1 MKDLDL
7 ATLVAVFQEMLGWS
21 FWVVLAGCV
30 LATLAFAYVLLRDRG
45 VVATRLVRA
54 EAIGVAGGVAAVV
67 TMFAV
72 TNSGLSD
79 MGGPIDWLLAVGI
92 FVAGLFGATIAAY
105 ALMGLFAPRRA
116 AMAMRGG
123 QVVEA

>member
-21 FWVVLAGCV
+21 FWAILAGCV

-45 VVATRLVRA
+45 VVAARLVRA

-67 TMFAV
+67 AMFAV
-72 TNSGLSD
+72 TNSGPGD
-79 MGGPIDWLLAVGI
+79 MGGPIDWLVAVGI
-92 FVAGLFGATIAAY
+92 FVAGLIGAAIAAY
-105 ALMGLFAPRRA
+105 ALMGLFARPRA
-116 AMAMRGG
+116 AVALRGG
-123 QVVEA
+123 RVVEA